1 MPLNI
6 HIPMTQCLSDGQA
19 VSKKHNKLQR
29 STHLRLCVEEAVL
42 SEVLE
47 QGKDERDGVI
57 FGFTSKLE
65 WSGKSEKKRV
75 RGILIEASC
84 HKDTPRLSSLLS
96 VKESALV
103 SQRK

>member
-1 MPLNI
+1 M
-6 HIPMTQCLSDGQA
+6 
-19 VSKKHNKLQR
+19 
-29 STHLRLCVEEAVL
+29 L

-57 FGFTSKLE
+57 FGSTSKLE
-65 WSGKSEKKRV
+65 WSGKSEEKRV

-84 HKDTPRLSSLLS
+84 HKDTLRLSSLLS

-103 SQRK
+103 SQRR